1 MGGRFKGIL
10 RTGTA
15 LVFVVTAA
23 LAGTTAAT
31 SAAERT
37 GSLGGGGASSE
48 RSAFVAVGEP
58 TRPPIGWVE
67 FCVEYQPECQ
77 TKPSAPRDVV
87 LTSKAWDDMV
97 KVNSWANDNIQPV
110 TDLEHWGVVER
121 WNYPDDGKGDCED
134 YVLLKRRM
142 LMQAGWPREALL
154 ITVVRDKHGDGHAV
168 LTVKT
173 NRGEFILDN
182 QESEILA
189 WNKTGY
195 KFVKRQSQSD
205 PNTWVSLGEP
215 RAPATVSAR

>member
-1 MGGRFKGIL
+1 MRQRIEKGL
-10 RTGTA
+10 RAACAA
-15 LVFVVTAA
+15 LIVCTAA
-23 LAGTTAAT
+23 LSFTHAHAG
-31 SAAERT
+31 ERVA
-37 GSLGGGGASSE
+37 SLGGAYLQKE
-48 RSAFVAVGEP
+48 AATYVQVGEA

-67 FCVEYQPECQ
+67 FCVEYKGECDTQPSQ
-77 TKPSAPRDVV
+77 PRDIV
-87 LTSKAWDDMV
+87 LSQRAWNDLV
-97 KVNSWANDNIQPV
+97 KVNNWVNQTIKPM

-121 WNYPDDGKGDCED
+121 WNYPDDGYGDCED

-154 ITVVRDKHGDGHAV
+154 ITVVRDKKGDGHAV

-173 NRGEFILDN
+173 DRGEFILDN

-195 KFVKRQSQSD
+195 RFVKRQSQSD
-205 PNTWVSLGEP
+205 PNTWVGLGEP